1 MTSSGVA
8 WTFLVLLG
16 VVVLVGPWV
25 LGTANRLDRLH
36 VRTDAA
42 WAALD
47 AALARRAVVTRAVAV
62 VCGTDELRA
71 AADRAERAGRADR
84 ETAENE
90 LSALLDGLD
99 RSVLAPALAAELAD
113 AEQRV
118 VLARRVHNDAVRDT
132 LALRQWRLV
141 RWLRLAGTAPTPSYF
156 EIAEPEHDVPTQR
169 VSARVVLA
177 DRDGRVLLFEG
188 FDPARPDELF
198 WFTVGGGVEP
208 GEELPA
214 AAVREVF
221 EETGL
226 EVSADDLVGPVWK
239 RRAVFSFDGLSYA
252 AEEWFF
258 VCRIETADVV
268 DTSRFNA
275 LEQQTIT
282 RHRWWSVD
290 ELRATDD
297 TVYPVQLAELLPEVL
312 DGAPGGGAP
321 GGAPSG
327 GAPSGGAARNGW
339 DGITRSVR

>member
-8 WTFLVLLG
+8 TTFLVLLALA
-16 VVVLVGPWV
+16 VLIGPWT

-47 AALARRAVVTRAVAV
+47 AALARRSVVSRAVAA
-62 VCGTDELRA
+62 VCGRPELKA

-84 ETAENE
+84 EAAENR

-99 RSVLAPALAAELAD
+99 RSVLEPELAAELSD

-132 LALRQWRLV
+132 LALRRRRSV

-156 EIAEPEHDVPTQR
+156 EIAEPGGDVEAPALTQR
-169 VSARVVLA
+169 VSARVVLL
-177 DRDGRVLLFEG
+177 DPDGRVLMFEG
-188 FDPARPDELF
+188 FDPNRPDELF

-208 GEELPA
+208 GEDLRA

-226 EVSADDLVGPVWK
+226 EIDAEDLVGPVWK
-239 RRAVFSFDGLSYA
+239 RHAVFAFDGLSYA
-252 AEEWFF
+252 AVEWFF
-258 VCRIETADVV
+258 VGRVEGVSV
-268 DTSRFNA
+268 DTSRFNEI
-275 LEQQTIT
+275 EQQTIR
-282 RHRWWSVD
+282 RHHWWSVP
-290 ELRATDD
+290 ELASTDA
-297 TVYPVQLAELLPEVL
+297 TVYPAQLAEVLP
-312 DGAPGGGAP
+312 GALT
-321 GGAPSG
+321 
-327 GAPSGGAARNGW
+327 GW
-339 DGITRSVR
+339 DGTTRSVR

>member
-1 MTSSGVA
+1 MTSSGMA
-8 WTFLVLLG
+8 LTFLVLLG
-16 VVVLVGPWV
+16 LIVLVGPGV

-62 VCGTDELRA
+62 LCDAPELRD
-71 AADRAERAGRADR
+71 AADRAERATRPDR
-84 ETAENE
+84 EAAENE
-90 LSALLDGLD
+90 LSGVLEDLD
-99 RSVLAPALAAELAD
+99 RSALAPELAAELSD

-132 LALRQWRLV
+132 LALRRWRLV
-141 RWLRLAGTAPTPSYF
+141 RWLRLAGTAPTPAYF
-156 EIAEPEHDVPTQR
+156 EIAEPLEDLPTRR

-177 DRDGRVLLFEG
+177 DPAGRVLLFEG

-198 WFTVGGGVEP
+198 WFTVGGGVEHA
-208 GEELPA
+208 EDLRA
-214 AAVREVF
+214 AALREAF

-226 EVSADDLVGPVWK
+226 ELAPDDLVGPVWK

-258 VCRIETADVV
+258 VCRRDAADV
-268 DTSRFNA
+268 DTSRFN
-275 LEQQTIT
+275 EVERHTI
-282 RHRWWSVD
+282 RGHRWWSVE

-297 TVYPVQLAELLPEVL
+297 TVYPVQLAEILPEAL
-312 DGAPGGGAP
+312 A
-321 GGAPSG
+321 
-327 GAPSGGAARNGW
+327 GW
-339 DGITRSVR
+339 DGVTRSVR